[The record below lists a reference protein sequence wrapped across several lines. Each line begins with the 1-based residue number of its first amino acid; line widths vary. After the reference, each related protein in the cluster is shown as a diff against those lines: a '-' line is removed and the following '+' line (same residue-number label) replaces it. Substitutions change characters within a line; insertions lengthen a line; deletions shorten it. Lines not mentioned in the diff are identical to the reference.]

1 MIYDYRIITQGRTV
15 IVMLQF
21 NIKEV
26 EMQLK
31 VSIIN
36 YEYSWKTLTMED

>member
-1 MIYDYRIITQGRTV
+1 
-15 IVMLQF
+15 MLQF

-26 EMQLK
+26 ELQLK

-36 YEYSWKTLTMED
+36 YEYSSKTLTMGD